1 MYLDKKNMTRNRAI
15 LINAANLHTG
25 GGIQVAVSF
34 IYEIDR
40 LNEYS
45 FDVIVS
51 SIVHNELI
59 SLGVCVNSFNSYTIF
74 DARGGL
80 VLFNLKFQRLL
91 LNYDVVFTIFGP
103 LYSWKKPK
111 NSVIGFAQP
120 WIVYPHN
127 EIYCNYNYF
136 DKTKAVTKYFLQWIF
151 YRNSDKLIVELDHV
165 MERLHKLKN
174 GLAIKYIWRQERLK

>member
-1 MYLDKKNMTRNRAI
+1 M
-15 LINAANLHTG
+15 
-25 GGIQVAVSF
+25 
-34 IYEIDR
+34 
-40 LNEYS
+40 
-45 FDVIVS
+45 
-51 SIVHNELI
+51 
-59 SLGVCVNSFNSYTIF
+59 GVCVNSFNSYTIF